1 MLLHLLVNGTNIVR
15 RPQEA
20 PLLTTDVVEDLI
32 IDHQTLN
39 VVVDQTIT
47 LVLVDT
53 RGDWL
58 GMIKVDQKLAHS
70 MKVVTKEDQMDKVVE
85 DMTKDTNT
93 RVVVV

>member
-1 MLLHLLVNGTNIVR
+1 M
-15 RPQEA
+15 
-20 PLLTTDVVEDLI
+20 TTDVVEDLI